1 MRARQREAADT
12 TLPRKT
18 SWGDCRSSVP
28 QTDTGGRGENPKAPE
43 RTLLQGTRQIDTVT
57 SEEGVPS
64 VAVVV
69 QTKAKRVAKNR
80 R

>member
-1 MRARQREAADT
+1 V
-12 TLPRKT
+12 
-18 SWGDCRSSVP
+18 SVP
-28 QTDTGGRGENPKAPE
+28 QTDSGGWGENPKAIE

-64 VAVVV
+64 VGVVV
-69 QTKAKRVAKNR
+69 QTKPKRVAKNR

>member
-1 MRARQREAADT
+1 MRARQREVVDT

-18 SWGDCRSSVP
+18 AWGVYRVSVP
-28 QTDTGGRGENPKAPE
+28 QTDSGGWGENPKAFE

-64 VAVVV
+64 VGVVV
-69 QTKAKRVAKNR
+69 QTKPKRVAKNR